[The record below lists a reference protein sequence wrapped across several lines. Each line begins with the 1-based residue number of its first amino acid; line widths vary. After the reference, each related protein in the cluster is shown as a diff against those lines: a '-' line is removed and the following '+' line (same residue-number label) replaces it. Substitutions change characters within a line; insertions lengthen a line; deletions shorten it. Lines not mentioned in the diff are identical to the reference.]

1 MRAVYLAVPAAAV
14 AIAAAPSPAPPPALY
29 TAQCAE
35 CHGAHLEGGAGPAL
49 RGALIA
55 KEAPGDIYK
64 IIKSGMPLSNPGSLT
79 DAQAKLLTDY
89 IVAQNKH

>member
-1 MRAVYLAVPAAAV
+1 MRAVYLTVTLAAA

-35 CHGAHLEGGAGPAL
+35 CHGAHLEGGGGPAL
-49 RGALIA
+49 KDGLIA
-55 KEAPGDIYK
+55 KQAPGDLYK

-89 IVAQNKH
+89 IVAQNKR